1 MVPSTSTASIE
12 VTHCD
17 GGKERFSLPP
27 GSYTV
32 GRIKADV
39 TLAGDRNVSRLHAK
53 LEVLHKA
60 VRLQDLDSTYGTF
73 DSSGARVEEPYTMR
87 VGDWLMLG
95 RTKLQVTAVAE
106 LAVAGSSASTA
117 MTQPELELDLGD
129 A

>member
-1 MVPSTSTASIE
+1 MTPSTSAATIE

-17 GGKERFSLPP
+17 GSKEQFSLPP

-32 GRIKADV
+32 GRIRADV
-39 TLAGDRNVSRLHAK
+39 TLAGDRNVSRLHAQ

-87 VGDWLMLG
+87 AGDWLMLG
-95 RTKLQVTAVAE
+95 RTKLEIIAVAE
-106 LAVAGSSASTA
+106 IAVAGSSPATA